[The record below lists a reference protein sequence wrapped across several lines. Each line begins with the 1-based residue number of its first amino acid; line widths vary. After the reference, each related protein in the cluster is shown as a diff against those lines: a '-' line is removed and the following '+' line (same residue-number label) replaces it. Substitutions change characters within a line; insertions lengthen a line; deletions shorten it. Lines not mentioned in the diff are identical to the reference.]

1 MGKVMMLG
9 VMTLL
14 LHTAASSMTAAEYVQ
29 AEAAFAN
36 ADAKIQEALT
46 AYQEYIDGHV
56 EYLEEELEAMD
67 FCICSLFYLDDDEI
81 PECYFDAYFSEKVL
95 LRYQNGEIWAYASDD
110 WGSCNFPTYQE
121 KTGRFRYTY
130 MPGSRRFDVF
140 LELADN
146 EGGFIETG
154 FAVRSFGG
162 QPDCAIGG
170 VIKDGMLTDGTDVD
184 IDTYNEYIASF
195 GEYESMPR
203 LSAGN
208 VKEAYRDLL
217 AR

>member
-1 MGKVMMLG
+1 MGGVTMLG
-9 VMTLL
+9 IMTLL
-14 LHTAASSMTAAEYVQ
+14 LHTAAFGMTAAKYVQ

-46 AYQEYIDGHV
+46 AYQEYMDGHV

-81 PECYFDAYFSEKVL
+81 PECYFDAYFDEKVL
-95 LRYQNGEIWAYASDD
+95 LRYQNGEIWAYGSDD

-146 EGGFIETG
+146 ESGFIETG
-154 FAVRSFGG
+154 YAVRSL
-162 QPDCAIGG
+162 PDSPPVQSA
-170 VIKDGMLTDGTDVD
+170 
-184 IDTYNEYIASF
+184 A
-195 GEYESMPR
+195 
-203 LSAGN
+203 LSKMG
-208 VKEAYRDLL
+208 R
-217 AR
+217 